1 MPVITFKPTTPRN
14 GSALTSA
21 AAPRPA
27 TGCSVCRELTLAACD
42 AMIRQADLQKAGRT
56 AQLEPIHQ
64 AAALERAAAES
75 RLRTHVG
82 LCRLEGR
89 RCA

>member
-1 MPVITFKPTTPRN
+1 
-14 GSALTSA
+14 
-21 AAPRPA
+21 
-27 TGCSVCRELTLAACD
+27 
-42 AMIRQADLQKAGRT
+42 MIRQADLQKAGRT